1 MQIVSVK
8 TKKEKKIFK
17 TFRKNLYKNDPYYVS
32 TVEFTVDMLLNKETD
47 FARSIDIHPVMGV
60 EGDRILLTSL
70 LIHNPKDDYLQV
82 AFFEALENIHAEVNL
97 FMDYVKEFAG
107 KLNLKKIYVGL
118 NGHLSYGVGLSVD
131 MSCPNTF
138 DSTYTKLYY
147 NQYFDKYKTHDLVA
161 FSNTPQEIFP
171 SLLCKE
177 TEVVIRPI
185 NFKNF
190 NEEMER
196 FRVVCDETIGTTFL
210 YSRTDKGHFR
220 DLLESMTFFL
230 KPENIMFAEYKGQV
244 VGFIFWH
251 PDYNEIL
258 NKGKYS
264 NLLEIA
270 VRYTLFKNKI
280 KKAKLNAIGVKE
292 EFQGIVTMN
301 LLSAVSKYA
310 QNYEKIETNFVW
322 CNNKKS
328 MAINKLIM
336 KNIERKFAVYE
347 VEL

>member
-1 MQIVSVK
+1 MQIVSVS
-8 TKKEKKIFK
+8 TKKDKNRFRK
-17 TFRKNLYKNDPYYVS
+17 FRKNLYNNDPYYVS
-32 TVEFTVDMLLNKETD
+32 TVEFTMDMLLNKETA
-47 FARSIDIHPVMGV
+47 FAKSVEIYPVMGV
-60 EGDRILLTSL
+60 DGEKVLLTAL
-70 LIHNPKDDYLQV
+70 LVHNPKDDFLQV
-82 AFFEALENIHAEVNL
+82 SFFEAVENIPAEVDV
-97 FMDYVKEFAG
+97 FMEYVKDFAR
-107 KLNLKKIYVGL
+107 KLDLHKIYIGL

-147 NQYFDKYKTHDLVA
+147 NQYFDKYKKHDLVA
-161 FSNTPQEIFP
+161 FSNTPKEIFP
-171 SLLCKE
+171 SLLSKE

-185 NFKNF
+185 DLKNF
-190 NEEMER
+190 DEEMEK

-210 YSRTDKGHFR
+210 YSKTDKGHFR

-230 KPENIMFAEYKGQV
+230 KPENIMFAEYRGQV

-258 NKGKYS
+258 RKGKYNS
-264 NLLEIA
+264 LLEIA

-328 MAINKLIM
+328 MAINKLII
-336 KNIERKFAVYE
+336 KNIERKFVVYE